1 MIINHKPTI
10 ETLKPP
16 KECKKDHDCERS
28 CIYRIA
34 ELAECLEKKSPSC
47 TGSTN
52 DGEDSDSDLLDSI
65 VTSDSP
71 KKDATD
77 GLFKMSKVSI
87 SPPNRSSVLISDI
100 SLEVGNENVLIVG
113 RSSAGKSSL
122 LRVLRGLWR
131 PASGTVE
138 RGAAAAGAE
147 GDKSASFFL
156 PQRPFFTDGSL
167 REQVVYPMEVVADSV
182 TVEETEWLEGILRE
196 LGMEDL
202 VLRCGG
208 LDCDPGWSWYGHN
221 LSGSDLGE

>member
-1 MIINHKPTI
+1 M
-10 ETLKPP
+10 
-16 KECKKDHDCERS
+16 
-28 CIYRIA
+28 
-34 ELAECLEKKSPSC
+34 
-47 TGSTN
+47 
-52 DGEDSDSDLLDSI
+52 LDSI

-87 SPPNRSSVLISDI
+87 SPPNRSSILISDL
-100 SLEVGNENVLIVG
+100 SLEVGNENVLIVV

-131 PASGTVE
+131 PTCGTVE
-138 RGAAAAGAE
+138 RGAAAGAD

-167 REQVVYPMEVVADSV
+167 REQVVYPREVVVDSV
-182 TVEETEWLEGILRE
+182 AVEETEWLEGILRE

-208 LDCDPGWSWYGHN
+208 LDCDPGWSWYVHN
-221 LSGSDLGE
+221 LLNGTELDLTIHSHSFAAPHARCPACV